1 MIGLNRAGGAA
12 MARVLAGLLLA
23 GQALPAAAVVAAPD
37 PSSEASA
44 RQAQP
49 MDDPAWL
56 AQCVKKAEAEG
67 EGTTL
72 GWGHCMVDHREALKT
87 AQAGIV
93 ARIGKALEGKGPAG
107 TDYSRAAASFAEA
120 QRHWTAFAEA
130 DCGIIDDV
138 FGYGTAQGLAGEDCV
153 IAHYQRRNEELRELE
168 KAYFSSTSDP

>member
-1 MIGLNRAGGAA
+1 

-23 GQALPAAAVVAAPD
+23 GQALPAMAMVPAAD
-37 PSSEASA
+37 PAKQGPA
-44 RQAQP
+44 

-72 GWGHCMVDHREALKT
+72 GWGHCMVDHREALKA
-87 AQAGIV
+87 AQVRLV

-107 TDYSRAAASFAEA
+107 TDYPRAAASFSEA
-120 QRHWTAFAEA
+120 QRHWTAFVDA
-130 DCGIIDDV
+130 DCGIVDDV

-168 KAYFSSTSDP
+168 TNYLGN